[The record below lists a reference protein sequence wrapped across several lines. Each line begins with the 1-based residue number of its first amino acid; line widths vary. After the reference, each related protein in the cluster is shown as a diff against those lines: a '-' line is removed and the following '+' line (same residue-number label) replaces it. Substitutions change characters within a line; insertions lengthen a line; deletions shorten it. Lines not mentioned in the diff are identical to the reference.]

1 MECVET
7 FEAQQVKIGTSLLD
21 LLSERGEERRVVQ
34 KMKNAIPP
42 CLIGDA
48 VDLEM
53 HHTAGSEG
61 ELAAD
66 HALKDGENRSSFHL
80 DASLRLGVVRTVQ
93 AAGIQ
98 IEKHEAGG
106 GMVMELKVI
115 C

>member
-1 MECVET
+1 M
-7 FEAQQVKIGTSLLD
+7 AIQVKIGPSLFD
-21 LLSERGEERRVVQ
+21 LLSERGEGGSVVQ

-42 CLIGDA
+42 CLISDA

-66 HALKDGENRSSFHL
+66 HALKDGENRSGFHL
-80 DASLRLGVVRTVQ
+80 DASLRLVVVRTVQ

-98 IEKHEAGG
+98 IDKH
-106 GMVMELKVI
+106 
-115 C
+115 